1 MILDGTSMMGKL
13 NVCNILL
20 LTVFYPI
27 YHLTLPSQSTHFVD
41 EKNEP
46 ELSSSPKVTKLNHTL
61 NQVT

>member
-1 MILDGTSMMGKL
+1 MIPMAVNDGKL

-27 YHLTLPSQSTHFVD
+27 YHLTLPSQSTHFMD
-41 EKNEP
+41 EKNGTS